1 MYRFLILI
9 MLIIAS
15 NISEAQVFFKSKDF
29 QIAKKDLYL
38 TGNCKVAKDRLR
50 LTAAEP
56 NQSGSC
62 WFNQKVGLK
71 NGFETEFTFE
81 INGNDTQEKG
91 GDGFAFVLQ
100 NQSTNTSAS
109 TGDGLGYQKIPNAIV
124 IEFDTHK
131 DADDKTRNQV
141 ALMEY
146 DAEKKQYNRKS
157 TVHEIPE
164 LNDGK
169 PHFARI
175 EYRAGWLH
183 FFLDSYIFPVLS
195 SKIDVSGILKA
206 ENAWIGFTA
215 ATGKAYSNH
224 DILAWTINEA
234 PDKPKDIDEKKV
246 EVKNIKTIKVATRNL
261 EIKIW
266 DHNKIDG
273 DMVSLKINDKWL
285 LSNYTLKKEPIKLE
299 YTLTGFAANLVIYAH
314 NLGAVPPNTA
324 TIEIW
329 DGKEMHIV
337 KLESNFETS
346 QAITIQMK

>member
-1 MYRFLILI
+1 MYRIPLFFLL
-9 MLIIAS
+9 LFS
-15 NISEAQVFFKSKDF
+15 KNVVSAQIFFKSKDF
-29 QIAKKDLYL
+29 QIAKKDLFMSGSCSV
-38 TGNCKVAKDRLR
+38 TSDRLR
-50 LTAAEP
+50 LTPAKA

-71 NGFETEFTFE
+71 NGFETEFTFQ
-81 INGNDTQEKG
+81 INGNDTKENG

-100 NQSTNTSAS
+100 NQSTNTAAS
-109 TGDGLGYQKIPNAIV
+109 TGDGLGYQKIPNAVV

-146 DAEKKQYNRKS
+146 DASKKEYTRKS

-195 SKIDVSGILKA
+195 SKIDISSILKA
-206 ENAWIGFTA
+206 ETAWIGFTA
-215 ATGKAYSNH
+215 STSSAYSNH
-224 DILAWTINEA
+224 DILAWNINEA

-246 EVKNIKTIKVATRNL
+246 EVKTIKTIKVATRNL
-261 EIKIW
+261 EFKVW

-273 DMVSLKINDKWL
+273 DMISIKINDKWL

-299 YTLTGFAANLVIYAH
+299 YTLTGFSANLVIYAH
-314 NLGAVPPNTA
+314 NLGTVPPNTA

-329 DGKEMHIV
+329 DGKEMHIE